1 MYSPFFDRKY
11 ELEKG
16 KKLLSN
22 GKFDLI
28 IVYGRRRIG
37 KTRYVKE
44 LTKDTKCI
52 YNMGVNSSHN
62 ANLKMFQNSCAKT
75 IPSIA
80 DLKDDYEILLKALK
94 GSVETIIL
102 DEYPY
107 MIKKDD
113 LLSSLLQYFIDHEYK
128 KTKMNII
135 LLGSSISMMKN
146 LIGQPSPLFG
156 RKSAT
161 IKLEPMKFWET
172 QYFHPNCSF
181 GELLEI
187 YGIADGIPRYL
198 ETIKTPIWDW
208 LESELYYQYLLGDEI
223 YVILNMEFR
232 EPAKYFDILDAIAV
246 GKSTYGEIANFIHM
260 KVSDLSGYMRKLLY
274 ADLIYQEYP
283 INDIVRSPKTTHRA
297 ILKNGHYYL
306 KDNFMIF
313 WFRFIYSHYNE
324 FTNKTL
330 SIELI
335 KLGYNQY
342 LGYVFEKTMR
352 QLMSEMHKTDYIGRW
367 WGKIDGTEREID
379 ILAFNNDN
387 LEAIIGEC
395 KWSDKVRPKS
405 IMKSLIEVEPHIR
418 YQKLKINK
426 NYSYV
431 IFAKSF
437 TRKITEFTNLKGEIR
452 KVVCYNMKDLSKIIK
467 DLVEK

>member
-1 MYSPFFDRKY
+1 MDSPFFDRKY

-22 GKFDLI
+22 EKFDLI

-44 LTKDTKCI
+44 LTKNSKFI
-52 YNMGVNSSHN
+52 YNMGVNSSYN
-62 ANLKMFQNSCAKT
+62 ANLKMFQNNCAKT
-75 IPSIA
+75 IPLIA
-80 DLKDDYEILLKALK
+80 NLKEDYEIILKNIK
-94 GSVETIIL
+94 ESVDVLIL

-107 MIKKDD
+107 MVKKDD

-128 KTKMNII
+128 QTKINII

-146 LIGQPSPLFG
+146 LNSQQSPLFG

-161 IKLEPMKFWET
+161 IKLEPMKFWEI
-172 QYFHPNCSF
+172 QYFHPDCSF
-181 GELLEI
+181 EELLEI
-187 YGIADGIPRYL
+187 YGITDGIPRYL
-198 ETIKTPIWDW
+198 ESIETPLWNW
-208 LESELYYQYLLGDEI
+208 LENELYYQYLLGDEI
-223 YVILNMEFR
+223 NVILNMEFR

-246 GKSTYGEIANFIHM
+246 GKSTYGKIANFIHM

-283 INDIVRSPKTTHRA
+283 INDVIRSPKTTHRA
-297 ILKNGHYYL
+297 ILKNGRYYL

-313 WFRFIYSHYNE
+313 WFRFIYAHYNE
-324 FTNKTL
+324 FSNKTL
-330 SIELI
+330 SVDVI
-335 KLGYNQY
+335 KRGYNQY
-342 LGYVFEKTMR
+342 LGYIFEKSIR
-352 QLMSEMHKTDYIGRW
+352 QLMFELHKMDNIGRW
-367 WGKIDGTEREID
+367 WGKINRVEREID

-387 LEAIIGEC
+387 LDAIIGEC
-395 KWSDKVRPKS
+395 KWSNKINPKS
-405 IMKSLIEVEPHIR
+405 IMNSLIEVEPHIK
-418 YQKLKINK
+418 YQKMKINK

-437 TRKITEFTNLKGEIR
+437 TRKIKEFPNLKGEIR
-452 KVVCYNMKDLSKIIK
+452 KVTCYNLKDLNKIMKI
-467 DLVEK
+467 LIEK